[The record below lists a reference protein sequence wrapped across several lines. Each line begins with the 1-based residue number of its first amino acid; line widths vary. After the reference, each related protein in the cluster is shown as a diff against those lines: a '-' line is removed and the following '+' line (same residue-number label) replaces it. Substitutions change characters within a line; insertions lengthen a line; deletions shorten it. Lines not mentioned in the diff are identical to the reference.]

1 MQTLHASAP
10 AAMTAESQCKGEQC
24 GTCDAGGERSLE
36 DYTFTGSGQSAE
48 ASLADQAAQSAAAS
62 TFEVSAAI
70 SLPLRACA
78 ASAETAICIH
88 ILFVAGDTLL

>member
-1 MQTLHASAP
+1 M
-10 AAMTAESQCKGEQC
+10 QC

-62 TFEVSAAI
+62 TFEVLTSI
-70 SLPLRACA
+70 PLPLGARV
-78 ASAETAICIH
+78 ASAERTQR
-88 ILFVAGDTLL
+88 TLAFA